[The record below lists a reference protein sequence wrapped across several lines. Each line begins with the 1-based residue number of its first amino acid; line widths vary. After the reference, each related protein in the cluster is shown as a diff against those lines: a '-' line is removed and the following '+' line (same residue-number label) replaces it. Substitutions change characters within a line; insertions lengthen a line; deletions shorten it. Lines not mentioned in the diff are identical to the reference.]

1 MKNYKMQQLI
11 ALKTET
17 DKLDIKKFANVQ
29 SMLNNLLTKVD
40 DLDVDKLET
49 VPADLKNEWYSE

>member
-1 MKNYKMQQLI
+1 MKNCKTQQLI
-11 ALKTET
+11 ASKTEI

-49 VPADLKNEWYSE
+49 IPADLKNE

>member
-11 ALKTET
+11 ALKIET

-49 VPADLKNEWYSE
+49 VPVDLKNE